1 MGAEID
7 LADGH
12 PPVPLSAPAARQ
24 APSGA
29 AGIAD
34 SLTSREWD
42 QLVDIVVRRMER
54 RMADELARRGRRST
68 PRVR

>member
-1 MGAEID
+1 MAPHPESI
-7 LADGH
+7 ADGTT
-12 PPVPLSAPAARQ
+12 PPPEQP
-24 APSGA
+24 

-34 SLTSREWD
+34 SLSSREWD

-68 PRVR
+68 PRVF